1 MKNIFYIFLGGGLGS
16 ILRYAISK
24 LFMADKSSFP
34 WSTLIANFIGCFII
48 GIVLG
53 WFINSNKQYSDLYV
67 FLSIGF
73 CGGLTTFSTF
83 SVEGLAYLK
92 NGDLLIFITY
102 LLFSIIG
109 SILLAALGYYIY
121 QLGNS

>member
-53 WFINSNKQYSDLYV
+53 WFINNNKQYSDLYV

-83 SVEGLAYLK
+83 SVEGLTYLK
-92 NGDLLIFITY
+92 NGDLLIFLTY

-109 SILLAALGYYIY
+109 GILLAALGYYIY

>member
-1 MKNIFYIFLGGGLGS
+1 MKNIFYIFLGGGFGS

-53 WFINSNKQYSDLYV
+53 WFINNNKQYSDLYV

-109 SILLAALGYYIY
+109 SILLTALGYYIY

>member
-24 LFMADKSSFP
+24 LLMADKSSFP

-53 WFINSNKQYSDLYV
+53 WFINNNKQYS
-67 FLSIGF
+67 
-73 CGGLTTFSTF
+73 TR
-83 SVEGLAYLK
+83 
-92 NGDLLIFITY
+92 NG
-102 LLFSIIG
+102 
-109 SILLAALGYYIY
+109 
-121 QLGNS
+121 

>member
-1 MKNIFYIFLGGGLGS
+1 MKSLIYIFLGGGFGS

-24 LFMADKSSFP
+24 LFITDKSSFP

-53 WFINSNKQYSDLYV
+53 WFINNNKQYSDLYV

-109 SILLAALGYYIY
+109 SILLTALGYYIY

>member
-1 MKNIFYIFLGGGLGS
+1 MKNIFYIFLGGGFGS

-92 NGDLLIFITY
+92 NGDLFIFITY

-109 SILLAALGYYIY
+109 SILLTALGYYIY

>member
-53 WFINSNKQYSDLYV
+53 WFLNNNKQYSDLYV

-83 SVEGLAYLK
+83 SVEGLTYLK
-92 NGDLLIFITY
+92 NGDLLIFLTY

-121 QLGNS
+121 QLANS

>member
-1 MKNIFYIFLGGGLGS
+1 MKNIFYIFLGGGFGS
-16 ILRYAISK
+16 ILRFAISK

-48 GIVLG
+48 GIILG
-53 WFINSNKQYSDLYV
+53 WFINNNKQYSDLYV

-83 SVEGLAYLK
+83 SVEGLTFLK
-92 NGDLLIFITY
+92 NGELLMFVTY
-102 LLFSIIG
+102 ILI
-109 SILLAALGYYIY
+109 SILGGLLLATLGYYVF
-121 QLGNS
+121 QLWNS

>member
-1 MKNIFYIFLGGGLGS
+1 MKNIFYIFLGGGFGS

-53 WFINSNKQYSDLYV
+53 WFINNNKQYSDLYV

-73 CGGLTTFSTF
+73 
-83 SVEGLAYLK
+83 VV
-92 NGDLLIFITY
+92 DLLRFQ
-102 LLFSIIG
+102 LLV
-109 SILLAALGYYIY
+109 LRD
-121 QLGNS
+121 